1 MQATTEQP
9 YAGLN
14 VLDMSQ
20 GIAGPYC
27 GALLGHHGASVIKVE
42 PPAGDWIR
50 HLGGGKEGMSA
61 LAVVN
66 NLGKRSLCIDAAKAE
81 GRATILK
88 MAQGADVFIENFRP
102 GVMTKLGLD
111 YAALAAVNPGLIYV
125 SITGFGESGPEAH
138 KPATDS
144 VLQAMSGMAVINKDA
159 AGQPRRIG
167 IMVPDTSTAIYA
179 AQCVGAAL
187 YARDKHAARGGRGR
201 QIRVS
206 LAECCAA
213 FQAGP
218 ILDDFLFA
226 GQYKPPITIPAG
238 VFTTADGY
246 GVLAVLR
253 DAMWEGLCR
262 ALGREDWLAEPRYA
276 SGALRGQYA
285 EEINRE
291 VAQIMRSRD
300 TRAWALLFEEHD
312 VLFSPVLNYQQLRDD
327 PQMLYMGYFGETEQP
342 PYGKLPMPHVPGTAR
357 SGVLPAAPRCGEHSR
372 EILAEFGYGAADI
385 AAMERAGLL
394 IQAAK
399 SVFEV

>member
-1 MQATTEQP
+1 MGDTDERP

-27 GALLGHHGASVIKVE
+27 AALLGRHGANVIKIE

-50 HLGGGKEGMSA
+50 LMGGGKDGMSA
-61 LAVVN
+61 LAIVN
-66 NLGKRSLCIDAAKAE
+66 NLGKRSICIDAAKSE
-81 GRATILK
+81 GRALILK
-88 MAQGADVFIENFRP
+88 MAQRADVFVENFRP
-102 GVMTKLGLD
+102 GVMAKLGLD
-111 YAALAAVNPGLIYV
+111 YAPLAAINPDLVYV

-144 VLQAMSGMAVINKDA
+144 VVQATSGMAVINKDA

-167 IMVPDTSTAIYA
+167 ILVPDNITALYA
-179 AQCVGAAL
+179 VQCVGAAL
-187 YARDKHAARGGRGR
+187 YARDKHPKRGTRGKH
-201 QIRVS
+201 IGVS

-226 GQYKPPITIPAG
+226 GQYKPPITVPAG
-238 VFTTADGY
+238 VFATRDGHV
-246 GVLAVLR
+246 VLATLR

-262 ALGREDWLAEPRYA
+262 ALAREDWLAEPRYA
-276 SGALRGQYA
+276 TSALRGQAA

-291 VAQIMRSRD
+291 TANILRHRD
-300 TRAWALLFEEHD
+300 TREWALLFEKHD
-312 VLFSPVLNYQQLRDD
+312 VLFAPVQTYAQLRSD
-327 PQMLYMGYFGETEQP
+327 PQMRHMGYFGETDQA
-342 PYGKLPMPHVPGTAR
+342 PYGRLPMPHTPGTAR
-357 SGVLPAAPRCGEHSR
+357 TGVVPAAPRSGEHSR

-385 AAMERAGLL
+385 AALERAGLVT
-394 IQAAK
+394 QA
-399 SVFEV
+399 S

>member
-1 MQATTEQP
+1 MDDLDERP

-27 GALLGHHGASVIKVE
+27 AALLGLHGADVIKIE

-50 HLGGGKEGMSA
+50 VMGGGKEGMSA
-61 LAVVN
+61 LAIVN
-66 NLGKRSLCIDAAKAE
+66 NLGKRSICIDAAKAE
-81 GRATILK
+81 GRALILK
-88 MAQGADVFIENFRP
+88 MAERADVFVENFRP
-102 GVMTKLGLD
+102 GVMAKLGLD
-111 YAALAAVNPGLIYV
+111 YAALAAVNPRVVYL

-144 VLQAMSGMAVINKDA
+144 VVQAMTGMAVANKDA

-167 IMVPDTSTAIYA
+167 IFVPDTISALYA

-187 YARDKHAARGGRGR
+187 YARATQPHRGGRGR

-226 GQYKPPITIPAG
+226 GQYKPPITVPAG
-238 VFTTADGY
+238 VFATRDGY
-246 GVLAVLR
+246 VVLATLR

-262 ALGREDWLAEPRYA
+262 ALAREDWLAEPRYA
-276 SGALRGQYA
+276 SGALRGVCA

-291 VAQIMRSRD
+291 VADIMRGRD
-300 TRAWALLFEEHD
+300 TREWAALFEQHD
-312 VLFSPVLNYQQLRDD
+312 VLFAPVQNYPELRND
-327 PQMLYMGYFGETEQP
+327 PQMRHMGYFGETEQA

-357 SGVLPAAPRCGEHSR
+357 TGVLPAAPRSGEHTR
-372 EILAEFGYGAADI
+372 EILGEFGFGADDI
-385 AAMERAGLL
+385 DAMECSG
-394 IQAAK
+394 IV
-399 SVFEV
+399 S